1 MTSAIF
7 NRRRARVR
15 YAVATALA
23 ATIVCGLA
31 APATAAPADAIAPH
45 PDAWGR
51 YFVDSSTSN
60 NANNKTPADN
70 AAIGLLSPMLKY
82 WTPNAVP
89 VAAWDANGKFIP
101 TSLGTVIDQHFHDA
115 NIAEAARITQTRTAD
130 EAADAYRI
138 DRRNQNYSAI
148 AGFGPW
154 SQAFIDGSGAGTT
167 IPDQIPADAT
177 TVKYEDAGNA
187 NARWAEPTSAL
198 GPVVALVDKFRASD
212 ASTNPSKAYYNY
224 ARPFRWSTDVKVLPT
239 LEPVK
244 KSDADA
250 LGDGGY
256 PSGHT
261 NAAWLASLAFA
272 YSAPERYQELL
283 TSASEIGNSR
293 IVAGMHSPAD
303 VIGGR
308 MMSTAVSAAV
318 LNAPANAALKTA
330 ARQNAATLMATPATG
345 TDAFADRATNQAD
358 YLARLTYGLPRTGDT
373 TLPVVVPKG
382 AEVLI
387 ESRLPYLTADQRRWV
402 LQSTGLGSGYALL
415 DDSEGWGRLN
425 LFAAADGYA
434 AFDTDVTLD
443 MDAAAGGFSAAD
455 TWRNDIDGIGSL
467 SKQGTGALTLT
478 GKNTF
483 TGGVTVEN
491 GTVTAASAT
500 ALGAG
505 SLTLVDG
512 IVSESVSAPVLVAGD
527 LTLQSGGELDL
538 TVNATTPALAVGGA
552 ASFDGALAVTL
563 GNGFVPSDDLVIAT
577 YGSLGAGKKF
587 ASVRVDGLPA
597 GYTPTIEIRDG
608 AVHLVNSTPVLGTL
622 TAGTPT
628 ISGSSVAGETLTVA
642 PGTWGP
648 APVALAYQWYRG
660 STPIDGATRAD
671 YTLASADVGQVIT
684 ATVTGSKS
692 GFAAQARTATATGV
706 IVAVLS
712 LDDTTVTAGDQI
724 TVSGKGF
731 APGETVRIELRS
743 TPVVIGTATAGPT
756 GAFAARVRIPVDAE
770 GGAHT
775 IVAIGAASGITVSAA
790 LTVTALAATIVAAA
804 AGVLA
809 ATGGTLPLTVLYSA
823 LALLV
828 LGAGALVVRSRMTRA
843 RRTAQAGT
851 ADSE

>member
-1 MTSAIF
+1 MTSALS

-15 YAVATALA
+15 YVVATALA

-31 APATAAPADAIAPH
+31 APASAAPADAIAAH

-51 YFVDSSTSN
+51 YFVLAWESN
-60 NANNKTPADN
+60 ATGKTPADN
-70 AAIGLLSPMLKY
+70 AAIGLLSPMLMY
-82 WTPNAVP
+82 WTPAATP

-101 TSLGTVIDQHFHDA
+101 TSVGTVIDQKFQDA

-167 IPDQIPADAT
+167 IPDQVPADAT
-177 TVKYEDAGNA
+177 TVKYDDAGNA

-198 GPVVALVDKFRASD
+198 GPVVALVDKFRASA
-212 ASTNPSKAYYNY
+212 ASTNPSKEYYKY

-244 KSDADA
+244 KTDAAAYD
-250 LGDGGY
+250 DGGY

-261 NAAWLASLAFA
+261 NAAWLASLALA

-308 MMSTAVSAAV
+308 MMSTAVSAAA
-318 LNAPANAALKTA
+318 LNLPANAALKAA

-345 TDAFADRATNQAD
+345 ADAFADRATNQAD
-358 YLARLTYGLPRTGDT
+358 YLKRLTYGLPRTGDT
-373 TLPVVVPKG
+373 TLPVVVPLG

-387 ESRLPYLTADQRRWV
+387 ESRFPYLGEDQRRWV

-415 DDSEGWGRLN
+415 DDAEGWGRLN

-434 AFDTDVTLD
+434 AFDTDVTLN

-455 TWRNDIDGIGSL
+455 TWRNDIDGAGSL
-467 SKQGTGALTLT
+467 TKQGTGALTLA
-478 GKNTF
+478 GNNTF
-483 TGGVTVEN
+483 AGGVTVEN
-491 GTVTAASAT
+491 GTVTAATAT

-512 IVSESVSAPVLVAGD
+512 VVSESVSAPVVVAGD
-527 LTLQSGGELDL
+527 LTLKTGAELNL
-538 TVNATTPALAVGGA
+538 SVGANTPALTVGKT
-552 ASFDGALAVTL
+552 ASFDGALTVAL
-563 GNGFVPSDDLVIAT
+563 ANGFVPADDFVIAT

-587 ASVRVDGLPA
+587 ASVHVDGLPA

-608 AVHLVNSTPVLGTL
+608 AVHLVNSTPALGTL

-628 ISGSSVAGETLTVA
+628 ISGSAVSGETLTVN

-648 APVALAYQWYRG
+648 APVALAYQWFRG
-660 STPIDGATRAD
+660 STAIDGATRAD
-671 YTLASADVGQVIT
+671 YTLVSADVGQVVT
-684 ATVTGSKS
+684 ATVTGTKS
-692 GFAAQARTATATGV
+692 GFAAQTSTATASGV
-706 IVAVLS
+706 VVASLT
-712 LDDTTVTAGDQI
+712 LDDTSVTAGDQV

-731 APGETVRIELRS
+731 AAGETVRLELRS
-743 TPVVIGTATAGPT
+743 TPVLIGTATAGAN
-756 GAFAARVRIPVDAE
+756 GAFTVSVRIPANAE

-775 IVAIGAASGITVSAA
+775 VVAIGGTSAITVSAA
-790 LTVTALAATIVAAA
+790 LTVTALPTTAVSVA

-809 ATGGTLPLTVLYSA
+809 STGGVLPFTMIY
-823 LALLV
+823 LAFGLLV
-828 LGAGALVVRSRMTRA
+828 LGAVALTVRA
-843 RRTAQAGT
+843 RTTRTRRANLGEFGQG
-851 ADSE
+851 E